1 MEYKTYGELKLRAQ
15 ERIDTEDE
23 TFIVPN
29 ELLRYCQE
37 AVDMCEARIHDMGIA
52 DKYFETVA
60 PLVLKSGY
68 SDYQL
73 PANIYANKILRIIWN
88 RSNDIYEIKRLTRE
102 KRYTDSVLIDRYST
116 PDLLTYRI
124 YNNDPS
130 VKPVIRMT
138 PRPTF
143 TTPQVV
149 RNVATTI
156 SSNLLVVD
164 VDVAGISVGNF
175 VSGDGIPNG
184 TIVEAISGLNVYLSA
199 NCTATEAVVSA
210 TFTSPDV
217 LIFYVRNANNPVDD
231 DSIIDVPE
239 FYNYIV
245 QYMVVES
252 LKKDVGNPRIEQEMI
267 KLDWLEE
274 QMITTLSAM
283 IEDQEDK
290 IEIQNNFEEEMS

>member
-37 AVDMCEARIHDMGIA
+37 AVDMCEAKIHDMGIA

-60 PLVLKSGY
+60 PLQLRSGF

-116 PDLLTYRI
+116 PDLLCYRI

-138 PRPTF
+138 PKPNF
-143 TTPQVV
+143 TTPVFFKTCSQLGDSSVEIDGSMDGLVQGMFVV
-149 RNVATTI
+149 
-156 SSNLLVVD
+156 
-164 VDVAGISVGNF
+164 
-175 VSGDGIPNG
+175 GDGVPKN
-184 TIVEAISGLNVYLSA
+184 TIVEQIDGTVVFLSA
-199 NCTATEAVVSA
+199 PVTIEEDQELEFV
-210 TFTSPDV
+210 SPDV

-231 DSIIDVPE
+231 DSVIDIPE
-239 FYNYIV
+239 FYNFIV

-252 LKKDVGNPRIEQEMI
+252 LKKDVGNPRIEQEMM
-267 KLDWLEE
+267 KLDRLEE
-274 QMITTLSAM
+274 QMITTLSSM
-283 IEDQEDK
+283 VEDQQDH